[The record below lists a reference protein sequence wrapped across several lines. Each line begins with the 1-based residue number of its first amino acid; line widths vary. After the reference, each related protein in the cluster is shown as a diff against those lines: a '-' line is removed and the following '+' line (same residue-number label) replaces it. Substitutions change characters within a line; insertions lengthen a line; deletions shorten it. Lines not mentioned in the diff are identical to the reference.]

1 MLMKRII
8 AFTLSMIILVSCCFT
23 VSAHNVNNADSTT
36 STVQQESSVITPR
49 YTYLTSLS
57 AGIAKE
63 TLGFVTCT
71 STFTCMHEGY
81 TFTLT
86 CTLQR
91 TDGST
96 TGWVNYKSDTQT
108 FTEIGADGFD
118 KLWFAPAGYAYR
130 THTKIVIKNAS
141 GTVVETATGV
151 SPTIY
156 K

>member
-1 MLMKRII
+1 MRRII
-8 AFTLSMIILVSCCFT
+8 ALILSIIMCISCGIT
-23 VSAHNVNNADSTT
+23 ASATDDYNTDYTNAS
-36 STVQQESSVITPR
+36 QQEDIVVTPR

-63 TLGFVTCT
+63 ALGFVTCT
-71 STFTCMHEGY
+71 STYTCMYEEY
-81 TFTLT
+81 TYTLT

-91 TDGST
+91 ADGSA
-96 TGWVNYKSDTQT
+96 TGWVNYKSKTET
-108 FTEIGADGFD
+108 FTEIGTQIVE

-130 THTKIVIKNAS
+130 THTKIVIKNAN
-141 GTVVETATGV
+141 GVVVETETTA

>member
-1 MLMKRII
+1 MRRII
-8 AFTLSMIILVSCCFT
+8 ALILSIVMCISCGIT
-23 VSAHNVNNADSTT
+23 ASATDNYNTDYT
-36 STVQQESSVITPR
+36 SSSQQDDIVVTPR
-49 YTYLTSLS
+49 YTYLSAVS

-63 TLGFVTCT
+63 ALGFVTCT
-71 STFTCMHEGY
+71 STYACMYEGY

-91 TDGST
+91 TDGN
-96 TGWVNYKSDTQT
+96 TGWINYKSETKT
-108 FTEIGADGFD
+108 FTEIGTEGIE

-130 THTKIVIKNAS
+130 THSKIVIKNAS
-141 GTVVETATGV
+141 GVVVETETAA

>member
-1 MLMKRII
+1 MRRII
-8 AFTLSMIILVSCCFT
+8 ALILSIIMCIGCGITASAADDYNTDFTSS
-23 VSAHNVNNADSTT
+23 S
-36 STVQQESSVITPR
+36 QQDDIVVTPR
-49 YTYLTSLS
+49 YTYLTSMS

-63 TLGFVTCT
+63 ALGFVTCT
-71 STFTCMHEGY
+71 STYTCMYEGFTY
-81 TFTLT
+81 TLT

-91 TDGST
+91 TDGSA
-96 TGWVNYKSDTQT
+96 TGWVNYKSETKT
-108 FTEIGADGFD
+108 FTEIGSRCVE

-141 GTVVETATGV
+141 GTVVESATGV

>member
-1 MLMKRII
+1 MRRII
-8 AFTLSMIILVSCCFT
+8 ALILSIVMCISCCIT
-23 VSAHNVNNADSTT
+23 ASAADAYNADYT
-36 STVQQESSVITPR
+36 SSSQQEEIVVTPR
-49 YTYLTSLS
+49 YTYLSALS
-57 AGIAKE
+57 AAILKE
-63 TLGFVTCT
+63 ALGFVTCT
-71 STFTCMHEGY
+71 STYACMHEGY

-91 TDGST
+91 TDGN
-96 TGWVNYKSDTQT
+96 TGWINYKSETKT
-108 FTEIGADGFD
+108 FTEIGSRCIE

-141 GTVVETATGV
+141 GTVVESATGV

>member
-1 MLMKRII
+1 MRRII
-8 AFTLSMIILVSCCFT
+8 ALILSIVMCISCGIT
-23 VSAHNVNNADSTT
+23 ASAADDYNTDYT
-36 STVQQESSVITPR
+36 SSSQQEDIIVTPR
-49 YTYLTSLS
+49 YTYLATLS

-63 TLGFVTCT
+63 ALGFVTCT
-71 STFTCMHEGY
+71 STYGCMYKGY

-91 TDGST
+91 TDGN
-96 TGWVNYKSDTQT
+96 TGWINYKSETKT
-108 FTEIGADGFD
+108 FTEIGTEGLE

>member
-1 MLMKRII
+1 MKRII
-8 AFTLSMIILVSCCFT
+8 ALILSIIMCIGCGIT
-23 VSAHNVNNADSTT
+23 ASAADDYNTDYAS
-36 STVQQESSVITPR
+36 SSQQENIVVTPR
-49 YTYLTSLS
+49 YTYLTSMS

-63 TLGFVTCT
+63 ALGFVTCT
-71 STFTCMHEGY
+71 STYTCMYEGFTY
-81 TFTLT
+81 TLT

-91 TDGST
+91 TDGN
-96 TGWVNYKSDTQT
+96 TGWINYKSETKT
-108 FTEIGADGFD
+108 FTEIGTEGIE

>member
-1 MLMKRII
+1 MKRII
-8 AFTLSMIILVSCCFT
+8 AFTLSMIILVSGCFT
-23 VSAHNVNNADSTT
+23 VSAHDINNADST

-63 TLGFVTCT
+63 ALGFVTCT
-71 STFTCMHEGY
+71 SIYTCAHEGY

-96 TGWVNYKSDTQT
+96 TGWVNYKSTSET
-108 FTEIGADGFD
+108 FLERGTRSIE

>member
-1 MLMKRII
+1 MKRII
-8 AFTLSMIILVSCCFT
+8 ALILSIVMCIGCGIT
-23 VSAHNVNNADSTT
+23 ASADDNNTDYT
-36 STVQQESSVITPR
+36 SSSQQDDIVVTPR

-63 TLGFVTCT
+63 ALGFVTCT
-71 STFTCMHEGY
+71 STYTCMYEGY
-81 TFTLT
+81 TYTLT

-96 TGWVNYKSDTQT
+96 GWINYKSKTET
-108 FTEIGADGFD
+108 FTEIGSRCVE
-118 KLWFAPAGYAYR
+118 KLWFAPANYAYR

>member
-1 MLMKRII
+1 MKRII
-8 AFTLSMIILVSCCFT
+8 ALILSIVMCIGCGITASATDDYNTDFTGSS
-23 VSAHNVNNADSTT
+23 
-36 STVQQESSVITPR
+36 QQDDIVVTPR
-49 YTYLTSLS
+49 YTYLSALS

-63 TLGFVTCT
+63 ALGFVTCT
-71 STFTCMHEGY
+71 STYNCMHEGY

-96 TGWVNYKSDTQT
+96 GWINYKSETKT
-108 FTEIGADGFD
+108 FTEIGTEGIE

-141 GTVVETATGV
+141 GTVVESATGV

>member
-1 MLMKRII
+1 MRRII
-8 AFTLSMIILVSCCFT
+8 ALILSIIMCIGCGITASAADDYNTDFTSS
-23 VSAHNVNNADSTT
+23 S
-36 STVQQESSVITPR
+36 QQEDIVVTPR
-49 YTYLTSLS
+49 YTYLATLS

-63 TLGFVTCT
+63 ALGFVTCT
-71 STFTCMHEGY
+71 SSYGCMYEGFTY
-81 TFTLT
+81 TLT

-91 TDGST
+91 TDGSA
-96 TGWVNYKSDTQT
+96 TGWVNYKSKTET
-108 FTEIGADGFD
+108 FTEIGSRCVE

>member
-1 MLMKRII
+1 MRRII
-8 AFTLSMIILVSCCFT
+8 ALILSIVMCISCCIAASAADDYNTDFT
-23 VSAHNVNNADSTT
+23 SS
-36 STVQQESSVITPR
+36 SQQDDIVVTPR
-49 YTYLTSLS
+49 YTYLSAMS

-63 TLGFVTCT
+63 ALGFVTCT
-71 STFTCMHEGY
+71 STYACMYEGY
-81 TFTLT
+81 TYTLT

-91 TDGST
+91 TDGSA
-96 TGWVNYKSDTQT
+96 TGWVSYKSKTET
-108 FTEIGADGFD
+108 FTEIGTEAIE

>member
-1 MLMKRII
+1 MKRII
-8 AFTLSMIILVSCCFT
+8 ALILSIVMCIGCCITASAAEDYNTEFTSS
-23 VSAHNVNNADSTT
+23 S
-36 STVQQESSVITPR
+36 QQDDIVVTPR
-49 YTYLTSLS
+49 YTYLSALS

-63 TLGFVTCT
+63 ALGFVTCT
-71 STFTCMHEGY
+71 STYNCMHEGY

-96 TGWVNYKSDTQT
+96 GWINYKSETKT
-108 FTEIGADGFD
+108 FTEIGTEGIE
-118 KLWFAPAGYAYR
+118 KLWFAPANYAYR

-141 GTVVETATGV
+141 GTVVETATTA